1 MKLSGE
7 DAAGGREVSTSAD
20 GAPEAPLRWEARTG
34 KAAAGAAFL
43 SAGLAAA
50 STAVQI
56 AAIGAP
62 PDNEREALIRF
73 DANRG
78 EFFLSLGLQVLS
90 YFLLA
95 AALFYLLRATV
106 HRRPETP
113 RFAIGLLLLAPVLL
127 AVGGLLNQ
135 LDLNDVADKFLA
147 SGERTDNRAENLLED
162 RAIFGGA
169 VGSGGTLC
177 LALSLVL
184 ISLNAMRAG
193 LLSRFMGVLGMI
205 VGGLLILPLLPG
217 GQSVVQIFWLVALGA
232 LFLDRWP
239 GGRGPAWETGEA
251 VPWPSAAEARGE
263 ALASTLSVEH
273 PDPGKPDAEDP
284 GPPHPV
290 SRKRKKK
297 RR

>member
-1 MKLSGE
+1 MSSSGE
-7 DAAGGREVSTSAD
+7 DAAGGAEVSA
-20 GAPEAPLRWEARTG
+20 APEAPLRWEARTG
-34 KAAAGAAFL
+34 KAAAAAAFL
-43 SAGLAAA
+43 SAALAAG

-78 EFFLSLGLQVLS
+78 EFFVSLGLQVLS

-113 RFAIGLLLLAPVLL
+113 RFAIGLLVLAPLLL

-135 LDLNDVADKFLA
+135 LDLNDVADKFVA
-147 SGERTDNRAENLLED
+147 SGERTDGRAENLLED

-169 VGSGGTLC
+169 IGSGGTLC

-217 GQSVVQIFWLVALGA
+217 GQSVVQVFWLVALGA

-239 GGRGPAWETGEA
+239 GGRGPAWETGEP
-251 VPWPSAAEARGE
+251 VPWPSAAQTRGE
-263 ALASTLSVEH
+263 ALGDALGAQQSEAAEH
-273 PDPGKPDAEDP
+273 GADGDVGDPPRPA
-284 GPPHPV
+284 

>member
-1 MKLSGE
+1 VKLSGE

-34 KAAAGAAFL
+34 KAAAGTAFL

-127 AVGGLLNQ
+127 ALGSLVFQLELNE
-135 LDLNDVADKFLA
+135 VADKFLDSA
-147 SGERTDNRAENLLED
+147 ERTEDRADKLLED
-162 RAIFGGA
+162 QAVLGRALRQGGA
-169 VGSGGTLC
+169 LC

-184 ISLNAMRAG
+184 VNLNAMRAG
-193 LLSRFMGVLGMI
+193 LLSRFMGVLGII
-205 VGGLLILPLLPG
+205 VGVLLVLPLVPG
-217 GQSVVQIFWLVALGA
+217 GIVQIFWLVALGA

-251 VPWPSAAEARGE
+251 VSWPSAAEARGE
-263 ALASTLSVEH
+263 ALASTLSAEH
-273 PDPGKPDAEDP
+273 ADAGKPDADAP